1 MWSVVSSKMSKMI
14 RLLVSLY
21 DRFFR
26 KLARRVPGDESPIK
40 VPGRFI
46 TERAEEFGSKL
57 DDGSYAQRLEKE
69 EGDQGTR
76 TSELPIKSGRVPEVS
91 QGSGDLDYSMKEHF
105 FSPLN
110 PTNK

>member
-1 MWSVVSSKMSKMI
+1 MI
-14 RLLVSLY
+14 KWILSLLQKIWNWGMH
-21 DRFFR
+21 DGPR
-26 KLARRVPGDESPIK
+26 LARRVSRDETSVEISVRPI
-40 VPGRFI
+40 
-46 TERAEEFGSKL
+46 AEWPKESGSKL

>member
-1 MWSVVSSKMSKMI
+1 MI
-14 RLLVSLY
+14 KWIWTLLQKIWHWGMH
-21 DRFFR
+21 DRP
-26 KLARRVPGDESPIK
+26 KLARRVPGDEGPFE
-40 VPGRFI
+40 VPDRLI
-46 TERAEEFGSKL
+46 AKWSKESGSKL